1 MANNLNGVFQ
11 NIADSIRN
19 RNGASASTK
28 YKPTQMAAAIQAI
41 ETKSDAVYQSKNATP
56 TESAQTITPDTNYDG
71 LSQVNIGAIS
81 STYVGSAITRR
92 SNTDLTVNGKTVSV
106 PAGYYAEQ
114 ATKDVATATQATPTV
129 TINKT
134 TGVVTGSATQTA
146 GYVTAGTKS
155 GTLNLTTVSGTTIT
169 PTESQQIAVA
179 ADRYT
184 LGEIK
189 VNAISS
195 TYIGSDIPTKSNTDL
210 TVNGATVTVP
220 SGYYSQ
226 QATKSVNTTTHPNP
240 SASINS
246 STGVVTASH
255 TQTEGYVSAGTTT
268 GTLNLTTQAAKT
280 VTPTKSEQ
288 TAVAAGRYT
297 TGIVKVAAIP
307 AQYITTTDANADASE
322 IVSGKTAYVNGSK
335 ITGSLVI
342 QKYYTG
348 TSAPASSLGNNGDIY
363 FQS

>member
-134 TGVVTGSATQTA
+134 TGVVT
-146 GYVTAGTKS
+146 
-155 GTLNLTTVSGTTIT
+155 
-169 PTESQQIAVA
+169 
-179 ADRYT
+179 
-184 LGEIK
+184 
-189 VNAISS
+189 
-195 TYIGSDIPTKSNTDL
+195 
-210 TVNGATVTVP
+210 
-220 SGYYSQ
+220 
-226 QATKSVNTTTHPNP
+226 
-240 SASINS
+240 
-246 STGVVTASH
+246 ASH

>member
-1 MANNLNGVFQ
+1 MANNSLSELFED
-11 NIADSIRN
+11 IADSIRD

-81 STYVGSAITRR
+81 STYVGSAITKR
-92 SNTDLTVNGKTVSV
+92 SNTDLTANGKTVSV

-114 ATKDVATATQATPTV
+114 TTKDVATATQATPAV

-146 GYVTAGTKS
+146 GYVAAGTKS
-155 GTLNLTTVSGTTIT
+155 GTLNLTTAAGTTIT
-169 PTESQQIAVA
+169 PTKSQQTAVA

-184 LGEIK
+184 LGEI
-189 VNAISS
+189 
-195 TYIGSDIPTKSNTDL
+195 
-210 TVNGATVTVP
+210 
-220 SGYYSQ
+220 
-226 QATKSVNTTTHPNP
+226 
-240 SASINS
+240 
-246 STGVVTASH
+246 
-255 TQTEGYVSAGTTT
+255 E
-268 GTLNLTTQAAKT
+268 
-280 VTPTKSEQ
+280 
-288 TAVAAGRYT
+288 
-297 TGIVKVAAIP
+297 VAAIP
-307 AQYITTTDANADASE
+307 AQYITTADADAQE
-322 IVSGKTAYVNGSK
+322 NEVISGKTAYVNGSK

-363 FQS
+363 IQE